1 MTAIRAVYDGN
12 VFIPEKPC
20 EIDRGSEV
28 TLTIETV
35 NTGFYE
41 KQKRL
46 TALRQ
51 LNRELIE
58 LNKTDPLPS
67 EFDEILSQRVQ
78 LREIAN
84 L

>member
-12 VFIPEKPC
+12 VFIPERPC
-20 EIDRGSEV
+20 EIVRGSEV
-28 TLTIETV
+28 TLNIETV

-41 KQKRL
+41 KQKKL
-46 TALRQ
+46 AALRQ
-51 LNRELIE
+51 LNRELID
-58 LNKTDPLPS
+58 LNKTDPLPP

-78 LREIAN
+78 FRELSI

>member
-1 MTAIRAVYDGN
+1 MTAIRAVYDGR

-20 EIDRGSEV
+20 EISGGSEV
-28 TLTIETV
+28 TLTVETV

-41 KQKRL
+41 KQKKL
-46 TALRQ
+46 AALKQ
-51 LNRELIE
+51 LSRELIE
-58 LNKTDPLPS
+58 LNETDPLPP

-78 LREIAN
+78 FRELAN

>member
-20 EIDRGSEV
+20 EIISGSEV

-35 NTGFYE
+35 NICINE
-41 KQKRL
+41 KKKKLAALKQL
-46 TALRQ
+46 TK
-51 LNRELIE
+51 ELIE
-58 LNKTDPLPS
+58 LNKTDPLPP

-78 LREIAN
+78 LREFNN